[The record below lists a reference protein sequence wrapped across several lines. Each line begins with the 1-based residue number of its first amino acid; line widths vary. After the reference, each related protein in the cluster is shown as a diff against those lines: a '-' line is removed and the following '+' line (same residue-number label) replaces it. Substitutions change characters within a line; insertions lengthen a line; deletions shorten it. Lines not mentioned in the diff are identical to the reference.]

1 MTLLKIALLQISPED
16 TLEENLEKG
25 IMACREAK
33 EKGADIA
40 LFPEMWSNGY
50 RIYDRPAEDWSAE
63 AIPADGAFVSAFG
76 CLARELRMQALSHTL
91 SL

>member
-33 EKGADIA
+33 EKG
-40 LFPEMWSNGY
+40 GY
-50 RIYDRPAEDWSAE
+50 RSVPRDVEQWLPD
-63 AIPADGAFVSAFG
+63 
-76 CLARELRMQALSHTL
+76 L
-91 SL
+91 